1 MCDDRFEV
9 VVHHG
14 GYFERNETR
23 WSYSNGLTSML
34 ACDPDRWSYFEI
46 MEILREMGYVNI
58 KDLWYNVS
66 RSKVLEN
73 NLKHLTDDI
82 GAMQMV
88 RIARSNGQVHMYVNH
103 SICEAEVVD
112 NFLEYF
118 PEEVVAEI
126 GTTNVE
132 VQAEVDGHSGC
143 GDGDHINPVQ
153 DNNVVHEA
161 EMQQDKNVCDMEYEL
176 EDDADSH
183 HNIRVEPQT
192 EFEETG
198 GDVVGVGKETGAD
211 AVVEGHETGA
221 DRVGVGKETGVDAEV
236 EGDEAGA
243 DGVAIDKETGVR
255 AEGDEAGADGVVVD
269 KETGADAV
277 GEGGET
283 GAEAHEAVGGEERNE
298 DETDSD
304 LVDVSVHYEDNLWE
318 GNGEEDSED
327 EDLEFDGSDHVDM
340 RDRGLSDDGWESY
353 DMYSEHCT
361 CRKWSLIGIPCCH
374 AVAAIKFLNLSEEDF
389 VPHWFRI
396 STYEETYNSIIY
408 PCNEQQMWTETEF
421 PDVLPPSKRILPRRP
436 KKKRR
441 LEAWEMNKNGKHII
455 KHGMTKKCSICK

>member
-14 GYFERNETR
+14 GYFERNEVR
-23 WSYSNGLTSML
+23 WSYSNGLTSTL

-46 MEILREMGYVNI
+46 MGILREMGYVNI

-66 RSKVLEN
+66 RSEVLEN
-73 NLKHLTDDI
+73 NLKNLTDDMS
-82 GAMQMV
+82 AMQMV
-88 RIARSNGQVHMYVNH
+88 RFARRNGQVHMYVNH
-103 SICEAEVVD
+103 SISEAEVVD

-118 PEEVVAEI
+118 PEEVVAKI

-192 EFEETG
+192 EA
-198 GDVVGVGKETGAD
+198 DV
-211 AVVEGHETGA
+211 
-221 DRVGVGKETGVDAEV
+221 VGVGKETGVDAE
-236 EGDEAGA
+236 GDEVGV
-243 DGVAIDKETGVR
+243 DGVAVDKETGVH
-255 AEGDEAGADGVVVD
+255 AEGYEAGVDGVAVD
-269 KETGADAV
+269 KETRVDAV
-277 GEGGET
+277 GEGDGT
-283 GAEAHEAVGGEERNE
+283 GVEAHEAVGGEERNE

-327 EDLEFDGSDHVDM
+327 DDLEFDGSEHVDM
-340 RDRGLSDDGWESY
+340 RDRGLSDDGWESD
-353 DMYSEHCT
+353 DMYNDDLSSDD
-361 CRKWSLIGIPCCH
+361 SLASRSQCKANFGTF
-374 AVAAIKFLNLSEEDF
+374 K
-389 VPHWFRI
+389 
-396 STYEETYNSIIY
+396 
-408 PCNEQQMWTETEF
+408 M
-421 PDVLPPSKRILPRRP
+421 P
-436 KKKRR
+436 KSM
-441 LEAWEMNKNGKHII
+441 AQY
-455 KHGMTKKCSICK
+455 